1 MRDEVIPD
9 PSNRRRWQRRRTRLR
24 PIKLLTIQLVYLEDG
39 MCVDISDGGM
49 RISKQHDRAVPKS
62 LVVFD
67 CSDRTFR
74 AGVVPWA
81 SGKLIGFRFTSGTI
95 KASPAQLKALGERDV
110 YDAVYVRK

>member
-1 MRDEVIPD
+1 MKDDLIPD
-9 PSNRRRWQRRRTRLR
+9 PTNRRRWQRRRTRLR
-24 PIKLLTIQLVYLEDG
+24 PVKLLTIQLQYLEDA

-49 RISKQHDRAVPKS
+49 RLSKQYDRATPKS

-95 KASPAQLKALGERDV
+95 KASPAQLRALGERDV
-110 YDAVYVRK
+110 TEAVYVRK